1 MRRILFLLASLAIF
15 PFLNSCGN
23 TSNGGGGSPPPTASS
38 VTVAPAS
45 LSLNKGGMQ
54 TFTATVNG
62 TTDQNVFWMVVE
74 ATPKTGDST
83 HGFISTAG
91 PYVAPSTVPS
101 PPSVSNKA
109 LSIVDP
115 TKAGTAKITF
125 QAGPATNVS
134 ITPGSGNVPTFGSMQ
149 FIAAVTG
156 NANQLVTWQ
165 VNGMTGGGPQTGTI
179 STTGL
184 FRAPNSVPVLTSGNN
199 SGQTTQVAVTAIS
212 QADTTAADSVL
223 VTIVPPQQ
231 NAQGAN
237 SPLGVSGGNA
247 KDSSTVSGQTLCCGG
262 TLGALVSRGSNQYIL
277 SNNHVLARS
286 DAGTAGG
293 PTVGDPIVQPGLID
307 NNCSMPPTV
316 ATLSQ
321 FFNMESGPAPK
332 IDAALAQILQLSG
345 TTSNPP
351 TDGPPH
357 AGS

>member
-1 MRRILFLLASLAIF
+1 MRRTLFLFAGLAIF
-15 PFLNSCGN
+15 SFVNSCGN
-23 TSNGGGGSPPPTASS
+23 TSNGGGGTPPPTASS
-38 VTVAPAS
+38 VTVAPDS

-62 TTDQNVFWMVVE
+62 TTDQSVFWEIVE

-83 HGFISTAG
+83 HGFISTG
-91 PYVAPSTVPS
+91 GV
-101 PPSVSNKA
+101 
-109 LSIVDP
+109 
-115 TKAGTAKITF
+115 
-125 QAGPATNVS
+125 
-134 ITPGSGNVPTFGSMQ
+134 

-212 QADTTAADSVL
+212 QADATAADSVL

-286 DAGTAGG
+286 DAGTAGT

-332 IDAALAQILQLSG
+332 IDAALAQINTGAVDTAGTILQLS
-345 TTSNPP
+345 
-351 TDGPPH
+351 
-357 AGS
+357 